1 MSHLTPALDQ
11 RGHPFYPYDRQPDL
25 VVDPLSK
32 HVYRLYHR
40 LTDMRPYLFFEIPK
54 GRSIFRQLSNETL
67 LLVDETLSVNLT
79 WIDDTSTWN
88 LSLFGQV
95 DRCPGVS
102 EIRCC
107 YFGDLRVDYDDEGN

>member
-1 MSHLTPALDQ
+1 MSHLTPAVDHL
-11 RGHPFYPYDRQPDL
+11 GHPFDPYDRQPDV

-40 LTDMRPYLFFEIPK
+40 LPDMRPYLFLEIPK
-54 GRSIFRQLSNETL
+54 DRSIFRHLSNETL

-79 WIDDTSTWN
+79 WIDETSTWI
-88 LSLFGQV
+88 LGLFGQV

-102 EIRCC
+102 
-107 YFGDLRVDYDDEGN
+107 